1 MVVHAKVHLTI
12 EARFRCDLL
21 SGVFWTISNF
31 QVYRCTRMV
40 QIRGWNVETRNEI
53 CDAWAEKCFYIPP
66 KISSLLSAPSP
77 PPPNFPR
84 AYKLHA
90 ARRIQIAAF
99 NNANNAMNHGTT
111 ERFRRQPVLRVY
123 RQVTEPAPRNIYNP
137 SMEIQWSKIPNYSR
151 GHVKCCRSRAINC
164 HGAGNNNSMMESEFP
179 WICRGC
185 CLTLGLDDD

>member
-1 MVVHAKVHLTI
+1 MWSFIRCLLDHFQFLGLSLHSHGPDPWLERGNAKRNLRRVGG
-12 EARFRCDLL
+12 EVLL
-21 SGVFWTISNF
+21 HSSKDFL
-31 QVYRCTRMV
+31 
-40 QIRGWNVETRNEI
+40 
-53 CDAWAEKCFYIPP
+53 PP
-66 KISSLLSAPSP
+66 VRPLP
-77 PPPNFPR
+77 PLPPNFPR